1 MCKRTKLTHLIF
13 ADDLMIFCKAH
24 EKSITRVMEV
34 LNHFPDATGLV
45 ANNDKS
51 SFYCAGVNDETKKKF
66 IRLTGFLT
74 GTLPITYLGLPLSS
88 KEWSKVDCHVLVE
101 KIINRRFL
109 MGMLNQR
116 LNMLA
121 GDEKCNLCVDD
132 QVETQQ
138 QLFVDCTW
146 TRGVQQALA
155 RWSGISFRRQT
166 VKQTLQWLKRRN
178 WKKFHKEVATAI
190 FGALIYHTWKA
201 RNWKIFRNL
210 K

>member
-1 MCKRTKLTHLIF
+1 
-13 ADDLMIFCKAH
+13 
-24 EKSITRVMEV
+24 
-34 LNHFPDATGLV
+34 
-45 ANNDKS
+45 
-51 SFYCAGVNDETKKKF
+51 
-66 IRLTGFLT
+66 
-74 GTLPITYLGLPLSS
+74 
-88 KEWSKVDCHVLVE
+88 
-101 KIINRRFL
+101 
-109 MGMLNQR
+109 
-116 LNMLA
+116 MLA

-138 QLFVDCTW
+138 HLFVDCTW

-178 WKKFHKEVATAI
+178 WKKFHKEVATAN

-210 K
+210 IIQAEEVSNQIQKEVKERIGSQMSTRRAYSCRNLIQQLEG